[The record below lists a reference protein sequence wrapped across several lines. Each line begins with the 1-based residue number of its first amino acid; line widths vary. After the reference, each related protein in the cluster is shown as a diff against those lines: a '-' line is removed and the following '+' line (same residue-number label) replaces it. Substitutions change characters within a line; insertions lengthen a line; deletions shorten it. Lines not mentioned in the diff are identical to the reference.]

1 MKKQRSPYFVIA
13 ELLQDGMVRLVDDDG
28 EVYHIEM
35 RRECPWPLVSHQ
47 VRNREMREL
56 ADEIKK
62 EKPAA
67 PPIGPFRPTLI
78 KS

>member
-13 ELLQDGMVRLVDDDG
+13 ELLQNGTVRLVDDDG

-35 RRECPWPLVSHQ
+35 RRDSPGPLISHQ
-47 VRNREMREL
+47 VRNIEMREL
-56 ADEIKK
+56 AKEMKK
-62 EKPAA
+62 QKPVA
-67 PPIGPFRPTLI
+67 PIGPFRPTLI